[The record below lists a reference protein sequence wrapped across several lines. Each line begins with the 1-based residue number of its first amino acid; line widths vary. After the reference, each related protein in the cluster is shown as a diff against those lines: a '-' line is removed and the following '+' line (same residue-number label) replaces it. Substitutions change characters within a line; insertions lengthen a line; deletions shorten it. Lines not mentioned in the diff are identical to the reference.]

1 MPQLDRIT
9 IFSQIFW
16 LFITFTAFYIILVHF
31 YLPTFLKS
39 LKSRQQVVERN
50 TKELSWMTKKLFQ
63 EQILQQRVMV
73 KNLNLIMSLFTQYFN
88 KQLIDNTRINTTEK
102 QFSLA
107 VINIIKFC
115 NLQSLNSIDLSSKS
129 SN

>member
-1 MPQLDRIT
+1 
-9 IFSQIFW
+9 
-16 LFITFTAFYIILVHF
+16 
-31 YLPTFLKS
+31 
-39 LKSRQQVVERN
+39 
-50 TKELSWMTKKLFQ
+50 MTKKLFQ

-129 SN
+129 SI